1 MSVTKSKS
9 STALFLESLNDNP
22 RDNHCFRENPG
33 HYNHEEPKV
42 KWAYIHRASKIF
54 WFLLSLWDSFWRL
67 FWGVNVYLH
76 FTKIKIKYVYFSMD
90 TYTCRHIHT
99 LRYFFP
105 QISGSKNLYMN
116 QHHVQGLLKQ
126 EFLGLSPWVSL
137 PVGLGCVR
145 PCVCVCVCACVPV
158 HARAQSYLTLWLYV
172 LEPARLL
179 CQWNFPGKKHC
190 SVSPLPPPGDL
201 PNPVIKR
208 QISFVSCF
216 GRRILYYCATWEAHR
231 SGWGCRI
238 TCNSL
243 QLMLLLLVPGPH
255 GENYCPQERDK
266 MDVPSESIWHSIIG
280 HIRLKWLLNKCV
292 ILNAFFTQPAD
303 I

>member
-145 PCVCVCVCACVPV
+145 PCVCVCVCVCTCARTRSVLSDSMTLCTGARQAPLPMEFSRQKTLQCVATSSSRGSSQPSD
-158 HARAQSYLTLWLYV
+158 QKTN
-172 LEPARLL
+172 LL
-179 CQWNFPGKKHC
+179 CLLLWQ
-190 SVSPLPPPGDL
+190 
-201 PNPVIKR
+201 
-208 QISFVSCF
+208 
-216 GRRILYYCATWEAHR
+216 A
-231 SGWGCRI
+231 
-238 TCNSL
+238 NSL
-243 QLMLLLLVPGPH
+243 LLCHLGSP
-255 GENYCPQERDK
+255 
-266 MDVPSESIWHSIIG
+266 
-280 HIRLKWLLNKCV
+280 
-292 ILNAFFTQPAD
+292 
-303 I
+303 